1 MHCRASADSR
11 APDARTE
18 VMLGRSL
25 GVWFAIASTACT
37 ATPVHSAPR
46 TIASATLLPQ
56 AILPAD
62 LDAVI
67 WFDLT
72 RLRDLWTSQPELQ
85 IARILGEYGVLD
97 ARPGEQD
104 SEYWQ
109 SVLSRSD
116 RLWVACRPS
125 NAGCR
130 DSVVLAR
137 GSFRDFEPRELLDGL
152 PPAHDLG
159 AGWFRYTR
167 QGKLR
172 RTQPAR
178 IYLAPPE
185 QCLNVPLAELDSV
198 ERNLELGRGEP
209 ALSVEERGLLSMTLR
224 GPAISDLVAYRSP
237 SAARLLQDVD
247 TIHAWL
253 ALNAQELELSIV
265 AAFEDPQRAV
275 RSGQVLTRLL
285 GTAEVWQSLG
295 ASAAPT
301 IQVVGRDVTIRLQ
314 LRAQN
319 EATPPRVPGTRPA
332 ANSEPAHK

>member
-1 MHCRASADSR
+1 
-11 APDARTE
+11 
-18 VMLGRSL
+18 MLGRSL

-37 ATPVHSAPR
+37 ALPARSAP
-46 TIASATLLPQ
+46 SAATPAALLPQ

-85 IARILGEYGVLD
+85 IARILGEYGMLD
-97 ARPGEQD
+97 ARPGAQD

-109 SVLSRSD
+109 SILSRSD
-116 RLWVACRPS
+116 RLWIACRPS

-137 GSFRDFEPRELLDGL
+137 GDFRDFEPRKLLDGL
-152 PPAHDLG
+152 PPALDLG
-159 AGWFRYTR
+159 AGWFRYDR
-167 QGKLR
+167 KGKLR
-172 RTQPAR
+172 RAQPAR
-178 IYLAPPE
+178 VYLAPPE
-185 QCLNVPLAELDSV
+185 QCLSVPLAELDSI

-209 ALSVEERGLLSMTLR
+209 ALSVEERGVFSMTVR
-224 GPAISDLVAYRSP
+224 GPAISDLVASRSP

-265 AAFEDPQRAV
+265 ATFEDPQRAV
-275 RSGQVLTRLL
+275 RSGQVLTKLL

-295 ASAAPT
+295 ASAAPL
-301 IQVVGRDVTIRLQ
+301 IEVVGRDVTIRLQ
-314 LRAQN
+314 LRAQS
-319 EATPPRVPGTRPA
+319 EAAPPRDPRTHAG
-332 ANSEPAHK
+332 ANPEPATK